1 LSIAFESHILM
12 VTDEKQETFHI
23 HYLEVETLDYELVVM
38 PELI

>member
-23 HYLEVETLDYELVVM
+23 HYLEVETLDYESDPV
-38 PELI
+38 PEAF